1 MIISFFVLLL
11 LFVIVLIF
19 KNNEYF
25 QNEDDFE
32 GHKYLNIEDASHVL
46 RSVEEFNNYNDMDF
60 KVRKIEKDKYENI
73 CDFYIE
79 SLENY
84 TSHEKVILD
93 WVMKVLN
100 DKTPDNLKFL
110 YNNICF
116 AKYKSNI
123 EQNFPHTHKNTIFLS
138 KKFLNR
144 CIFFY
149 NKNLEED
156 MIENFGVI
164 IIHECVH
171 LWQRKNKELFEKLYV
186 YYWNFVRVNKIENN
200 HLMKYYRFNPDGT
213 DVNWV
218 LNNKKNDKHILLM
231 SLYSEDAK
239 NLGHVDNV
247 GVYLDKYELTFIMP
261 DEENLKKENLNE
273 CNIFNEL
280 FENITSNNYHPNE
293 LSAELISIYYLQ
305 KMEISHYNFDN
316 KALQKLE
323 NWFNKEV
330 LK

>member
-1 MIISFFVLLL
+1 MAATTGTYYFSSASFSNATALYLDEALSTFAPDGWYSDQTIYRQQASGILYAETTCPNCLSPSPSPAPISFDYR
-11 LFVIVLIF
+11 I
-19 KNNEYF
+19 
-25 QNEDDFE
+25 
-32 GHKYLNIEDASHVL
+32 
-46 RSVEEFNNYNDMDF
+46 
-60 KVRKIEKDKYENI
+60 YEA
-73 CDFYIE
+73 CDGVSGTQVFRVV
-79 SLENY
+79 
-84 TSHEKVILD
+84 TAGVFPAT
-93 WVMKVLN
+93 V
-100 DKTPDNLKFL
+100 L